1 MGLSEDFWT
10 LVGSDSC
17 NDTVYSEAFN
27 LVTNAPDGP
36 ERDGL
41 SALLYYYGMGVTQD
55 REKAFD
61 LASRAA
67 EHEEG
72 IALYILGTMWENGE
86 VPGRQCDLKTARQ
99 LMTRCAASDSSWAED
114 ARLWLDRCTDSEHGD
129 NAGTAEKLAD
139 SHYNRAKSMK
149 FADDEANRNALHWV
163 AEAANSNPYDYSYRY
178 GLMLVRG
185 IGCNPS
191 FRLGVK
197 YLEDA
202 YDFGQSKAADALAIV
217 YREQAEKEPQADRR
231 QYCLRSSARWHE
243 RAEKLRAQNIKKS
256 NQ

>member
-10 LVGSDSC
+10 LLRNNPD
-17 NDTVYSEAFN
+17 NDKVYRKAFN
-27 LVTNAPDGP
+27 LVTDAPDGP

-41 SALLYYYGMGVTQD
+41 LSLLYYYGMGVTQD
-55 REKAFD
+55 REKAFC

-67 EHEEG
+67 DHEEG

-86 VPGRQCDLKTARQ
+86 VPGRQCDINTAKQ
-99 LMTRCAASDSSWAED
+99 FMTRCAASESSWAED
-114 ARLWLDRCTDSEHGD
+114 ARQWLDSCTDSEHGD
-129 NAGTAEKLAD
+129 NAGELAD

-202 YDFGQSKAADALAIV
+202 YDFGQSKAADALAIA

-243 RAEKLRAQNIKKS
+243 RAKKLRAQNIKKS
-256 NQ
+256 DQ

>member
-1 MGLSEDFWT
+1 MGLSEDFWD
-10 LVGSDSC
+10 LLRNNPN
-17 NDTVYSEAFN
+17 NDKVYRKAFN
-27 LVTNAPDGP
+27 LVTDAPDGP

-41 SALLYYYGMGVTQD
+41 LSLLYYYGMGVTQD
-55 REKAFD
+55 REKAFC

-67 EHEEG
+67 DHEEG

-86 VPGRQCDLKTARQ
+86 VPGRQCDMNTAKQ
-99 LMTRCAASDSSWAED
+99 LMTRCAACDSSWAED
-114 ARLWLDRCTDSEHGD
+114 ARQWLDRCTDSGHGN
-129 NAGTAEKLAD
+129 NAGELAD
-139 SHYNRAKSMK
+139 FYYQRAKLNG
-149 FADDEANRNALHWV
+149 FANDEDNRKALQWV

-202 YDFGQSKAADALAIV
+202 YDFGHCEAADALNV
-217 YREQAEKEPQADRR
+217 TYREQAEKEPDADRR
-231 QYCLRSSARWHE
+231 QYCLRSAARWHE